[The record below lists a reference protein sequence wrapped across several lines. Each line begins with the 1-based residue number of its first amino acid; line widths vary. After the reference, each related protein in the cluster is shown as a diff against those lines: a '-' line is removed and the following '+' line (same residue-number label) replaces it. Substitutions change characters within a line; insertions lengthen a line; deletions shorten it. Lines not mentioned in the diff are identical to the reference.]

1 MGKIFIFDTERQSV
15 DEVCRIIREVYEQ
28 DRKDKEIRVP
38 RPEPVREAI
47 VKQVSETVSATR
59 DLEFQ
64 KGQLV
69 DIKTMAKILHTSPSW
84 LYSMTSQKKI
94 PFSKLGRHV
103 RFEPHRVL
111 EHFKKEAAKI

>member
-1 MGKIFIFDTERQSV
+1 MGKIFIFDTEKQSV

-28 DRKDKEIRVP
+28 DRKDKELRTT
-38 RPEPVREAI
+38 RLERVRETV
-47 VKQVSETVSATR
+47 VKQASETNLPKDV
-59 DLEFQ
+59 EIP

-94 PFSKLGRHV
+94 PHSKLGKHV
-103 RFEPHRVL
+103 RFEPHKVL
-111 EHFKKEAAKI
+111 EYFKRESR